1 MKVGRL
7 YKLNPKY
14 DHNIGKKLYSLDH
27 NDIIYLHENDIVM
40 IISVERPDAHAIT
53 LKLLHGDQVYIF
65 PYSIYQ
71 PDVFIEILNENPRT
85 T

>member
-1 MKVGRL
+1 MKVGGL

-14 DHNIGKKLYSLDH
+14 DNDIGKKLYSLDH

-40 IISVERPDAHAIT
+40 IVSIERPDINAIT
-53 LKLLHGDQVYIF
+53 VRLLHRDQVYIF

-71 PDVFIEILNENPRT
+71 PDILIEIK
-85 T
+85 